1 MAEKKVSMK
10 VFGMTC
16 DDCVRTV
23 SEGLRSSGARDV
35 SVDLSSGMAHF
46 IIDDAHTEPEK
57 LLTIPAFSGNS
68 HYKGQIRK
76 VE

>member
-1 MAEKKVSMK
+1 MAEKKVTMK

-16 DDCVRTV
+16 EDCVRTV
-23 SEGLRSSGARDV
+23 SEGLISSGARDV
-35 SVDLSSGMAHF
+35 SVDLSSGMTHF

-57 LLTIPAFSGNS
+57 LLSIPVFSGGS